1 MATKTIGITEEV
13 YERLKA
19 RKREDESFTDL
30 VDRLMDEAR
39 PDWRAGFGMLSED
52 EATELRK
59 AVDESRTGLGEG
71 LATRQDR
78 SMEEMADEDAPD
90 ETP

>member
-1 MATKTIGITEEV
+1 MGTKTIGITEEV

-39 PDWRAGFGMLSED
+39 PDWRAGFGTLPED
-52 EATELRK
+52 DATELREL
-59 AVDESRTGLGEG
+59 VEDSRAG
-71 LATRQDR
+71 LAKGTSKRQNR
-78 SMEEMADEDAPD
+78 SVEEMAGEDDHDEAP
-90 ETP
+90 